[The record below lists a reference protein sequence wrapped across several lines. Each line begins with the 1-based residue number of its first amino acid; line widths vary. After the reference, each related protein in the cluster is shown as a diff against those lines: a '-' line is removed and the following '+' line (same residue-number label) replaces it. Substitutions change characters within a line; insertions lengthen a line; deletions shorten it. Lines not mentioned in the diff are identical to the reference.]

1 MLGSREITPV
11 IKKGRKVVNP
21 EFVIFYSLSQL
32 KNCRFGIS
40 IPHKLVKGAVQ
51 RNYYKRQI
59 KNILAS
65 HKSFCQDSPS
75 HYNLM
80 IIIRP
85 GFLVS
90 QFSARQDSLV
100 ELLGSV
106 VQKESKLSQSVNKEL
121 IYA

>member
-1 MLGSREITPV
+1 MLNSREIALV
-11 IKKGRKVVNP
+11 IKKGRKVINS

-32 KNCRFGIS
+32 QNCRFGIS
-40 IPHKLVKGAVQ
+40 IPRKLVKGAVQ

-65 HKSFCQDSPS
+65 YKICQGLSS
-75 HYNLM
+75 HYNLV

-90 QFSARQDSLV
+90 QFPVKQASLV
-100 ELLGSV
+100 ELFGSV
-106 VQKESKLSQSVNKEL
+106 SQKESKLSQPVNKEL
-121 IYA
+121 IYV